1 MLTGQ
6 NIIIFWEICLLQ
18 VKVPDSPTVAWELQ
32 GGNKPPVPSVLQ
44 LMALNKF
51 NDEVFVN
58 EVVEFFPILSLSH
71 LPR

>member
-6 NIIIFWEICLLQ
+6 NIIIFSEKSVLQ
-18 VKVPDSPTVAWELQ
+18 QVGVPDSPTKLLENCKVT
-32 GGNKPPVPSVLQ
+32 KPPVPSVLQ

-58 EVVEFFPILSLSH
+58 EVVEFFPH
-71 LPR
+71 FVT